1 MELDRPAHELHRF
14 ELDSILETAM
24 RSTNAIDP
32 EILTHLHVQL
42 LGDFEGDLGWD
53 IFTLK
58 YSVKGPLATMLEQ
71 SMCKYQQLFRQ
82 LWRMKHVELVLSS
95 RIWKEQISNAKLLRS
110 LQPELDTTTRSL
122 NRLTAQMVHF
132 IHQMQYYISCEV
144 IECLWSRMMERV
156 RRATN
161 LDQIFDAHTEFLI
174 EVQVNLFME
183 NLDIYM
189 RMDNV
194 LKSIFK
200 LELWQQTFYR
210 VCMAEL
216 QARNDMAKQIALSE
230 RKGQFGVTAEQAD
243 KRTADLKAFQFAIK
257 RSQSDLDMMA
267 NEYELYVRQFLLLLT
282 SSTEESTQMFGT
294 RLDFN
299 EYYKKRDQRLADPLT
314 FAKLRQ
320 SLAYNTRM
328 SVSHTNLP
336 FSKN

>member
-1 MELDRPAHELHRF
+1 
-14 ELDSILETAM
+14 M

-53 IFTLK
+53 IFALK

-110 LQPELDTTTRSL
+110 MQSELDATTRCL

-144 IECLWSRMMERV
+144 IECLWTRMMDRV

-161 LDQIFDAHTEFLI
+161 LDQIFGAHTEFLQ
-174 EVQVNLFME
+174 EVQDNLFME
-183 NLDIYM
+183 DEDIYL

-194 LKSIFK
+194 LKTIFK
-200 LELWQQTFYR
+200 LELWQQAFYR
-210 VCMAEL
+210 LCMAEL
-216 QARNDMAKQIALSE
+216 QSRQDMEKQIKISE
-230 RKGQFGVTAEQAD
+230 RSGQFGVTTEQVE
-243 KRTADLKAFQFAIK
+243 KRAADLKTFQSAIK
-257 RSQSDLDMMA
+257 RSLSDLTKMA
-267 NEYELYVRQFLLLLT
+267 NEYELYVRQFLVLLT
-282 SSTEESTQMFGT
+282 SSTDESTQMFGT
-294 RLDFN
+294 RIDFN
-299 EYYKKRDQRLADPLT
+299 EYYKKRDQRLNDPLT

-328 SVSHTNLP
+328 SVSHTTLQ
-336 FSKN
+336 FVKN